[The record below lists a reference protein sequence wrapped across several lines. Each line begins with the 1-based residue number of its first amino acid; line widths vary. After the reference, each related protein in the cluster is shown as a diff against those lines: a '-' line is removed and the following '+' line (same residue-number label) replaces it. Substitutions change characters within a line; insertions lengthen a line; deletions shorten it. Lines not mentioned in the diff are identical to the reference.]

1 MQETHEALA
10 RHPAIGKVNSTYD
23 LQRWAESG
31 GLPSEEASA
40 RLDETVPPVITARFV
55 NAENRSALV
64 SGYIGDLEADEVIQ
78 ISGEI
83 EPELDAIRA
92 RHPEFTLTLTGLASV
107 GATRSTSIISQL
119 SLSMLGAIV
128 VVIAVIGMAFR
139 SFYYA
144 SLSTIPNLFALFAT
158 GTWLMFLHGGL
169 DYATIVGLTVAF
181 GLAVDDT
188 IHVLNRF
195 ELEKQRS
202 SSTLLAIDRSMRLI
216 GIVLILTTAVVLAGL
231 LVTQFSA
238 VPPTRR
244 FGMICILTLIFAL
257 IADLVILPALILAS
271 SRVKDR
277 WRLLCNG
284 NATRD
289 QREQPQQEGKR

>member
-1 MQETHEALA
+1 
-10 RHPAIGKVNSTYD
+10 
-23 LQRWAESG
+23 
-31 GLPSEEASA
+31 
-40 RLDETVPPVITARFV
+40 
-55 NAENRSALV
+55 
-64 SGYIGDLEADEVIQ
+64 
-78 ISGEI
+78 
-83 EPELDAIRA
+83 
-92 RHPEFTLTLTGLASV
+92 
-107 GATRSTSIISQL
+107 
-119 SLSMLGAIV
+119 
-128 VVIAVIGMAFR
+128 
-139 SFYYA
+139 
-144 SLSTIPNLFALFAT
+144 
-158 GTWLMFLHGGL
+158 MFLHGGL

-271 SRVKDR
+271 SSVKDH